1 MSDQI
6 TTTEVRQEGFS
17 WVILGQPPRDRIL
30 GARGMVVGGRS
41 QAVAPDIGD
50 RRQRSPGV
58 QATVGASRMS
68 EGGTA
73 RQETA

>member
-41 QAVAPDIGD
+41 QAVATRGGD
-50 RRQRSPGV
+50 SRQRPAGV
-58 QATVGASRMS
+58 QAAIGA
-68 EGGTA
+68 GGMRA
-73 RQETA
+73 RDK